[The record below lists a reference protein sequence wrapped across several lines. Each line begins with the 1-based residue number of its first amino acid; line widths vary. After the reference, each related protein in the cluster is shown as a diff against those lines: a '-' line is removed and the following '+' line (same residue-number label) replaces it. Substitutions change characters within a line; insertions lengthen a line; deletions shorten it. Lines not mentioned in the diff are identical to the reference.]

1 MQQHSRGKHYADT
14 LKRDA
19 RERGMRA
26 HVVSA
31 HEMRL
36 AYALPQKVAGQH
48 RADTQ
53 RQTQEQALQDA

>member
-1 MQQHSRGKHYADT
+1 MQQHRGKHYADT

-48 RADTQ
+48 RAEQ
-53 RQTQEQALQDA
+53 VARTQEQTLEHA